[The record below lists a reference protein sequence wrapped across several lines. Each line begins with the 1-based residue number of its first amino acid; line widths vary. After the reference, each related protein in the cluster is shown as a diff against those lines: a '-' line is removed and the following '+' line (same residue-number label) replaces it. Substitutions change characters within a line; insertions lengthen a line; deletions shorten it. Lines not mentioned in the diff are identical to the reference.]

1 MILAALVVS
10 ASLILP
16 VSTDPSAM
24 PAPPDRG
31 QSVAHKRAVLR
42 PLVSSVT
49 SCIARSVSAD
59 PRFPVLAPAGDVNE
73 LIVNSVPHC
82 LNAVQ
87 TMIDTYDRLFG
98 AGSGENYFFGPFLDE
113 LPSAVDR
120 LVRGAN

>member
-1 MILAALVVS
+1 MILAVLVA

-16 VSTDPSAM
+16 VSINPSAM

-42 PLVSSVT
+42 PLVTSVT

-59 PRFPVLAPAGDVNE
+59 PRFPVLARAGDVNE
-73 LIVNSVPHC
+73 LIVDSVPHC

-87 TMIDTYDRLFG
+87 TMIDAYDRLFG
-98 AGSGENYFFGPFLDE
+98 AGSGESFFFGPFLDE

>member
-1 MILAALVVS
+1 MILATLIA

-16 VSTDPSAM
+16 VSIDPSAM
-24 PAPPDRG
+24 LAPPDRG
-31 QSVAHKRAVLR
+31 QSVAQKRAVLR
-42 PLVSSVT
+42 PLVTSVT

-73 LIVNSVPHC
+73 LIVDSVPHC

-87 TMIDTYDRLFG
+87 TMIDAYDRLFG
-98 AGSGENYFFGPFLDE
+98 VGSGENYFFGPFLDE